1 MASGDTEVKSSES
14 APGAL
19 SESRKLRKFIG
30 CYIVLAPEL
39 LLFPVYLSC
48 VISISI

>member
-14 APGAL
+14 APRVL
-19 SESRKLRKFIG
+19 SEKFIG